1 MNAQA
6 PTEAKP
12 RDREATRQR
21 LLAAARDLFAEHGYE
36 RVTVRMIAAAAEA
49 NIALV
54 GRYFGS
60 KAGLF
65 GEVLAGEPTIT
76 RVIDGDP
83 AGLPRR
89 LGEYTAQ
96 RMHSD
101 PESPILRSL
110 ERSAGDPEIQE
121 LVRERLRNSIMGPL
135 SAHLEGD
142 DAHARAHLATAVF
155 LGIGTMRRLLGPE
168 IPTPADVDRI
178 TAVFEACLRPGRPPA
193 GAPATRT
200 PPPPG

>member
-1 MNAQA
+1 MNAEA
-6 PTEAKP
+6 ATETKP

-21 LLAAARDLFAEHGYE
+21 LLRAARSLFAEHGYE
-36 RVTVRMIAAAAEA
+36 QVTVRMIAAAADA

-65 GEVLAGEPTIT
+65 GEVLAGEPTVA
-76 RVIDGDP
+76 RVIEGDRE
-83 AGLPRR
+83 GLARR
-89 LGEYTAQ
+89 LGEYAAE
-96 RMHSD
+96 RMYSD

-121 LVRERLRNSIMGPL
+121 LVRERLRNAIIAPMTAG
-135 SAHLEGD
+135 LEGQ
-142 DAHARAHLATAVF
+142 DAQARARLAIAVF

-168 IPTPADVDRI
+168 VPTPADVDRI
-178 TAVFEACLRPGRPPA
+178 TAVFELCLRPH
-193 GAPATRT
+193 T
-200 PPPPG
+200 